1 MWISCVILALAAGG
15 YTLWPLFAKAFNDTA
30 MSADGHA
37 ASETENNADYLS
49 ARKTALYRNIK
60 ELEFEYKM
68 GRLAE
73 ADFKRLESEY
83 KYEVVAIL
91 QKLDAMNASTIKHEP
106 YRETG
111 ACPACGAK
119 SIPDKKFC
127 ADCGAR
133 LPV

>member
-15 YTLWPLFAKAFNDTA
+15 YALWPLFAKTFNETA
-30 MSADGHA
+30 APPTETGADFL
-37 ASETENNADYLS
+37 T

-73 ADFKRLESEY
+73 ADFQRLEAEY
-83 KYEVVAIL
+83 KKEAVEIL
-91 QKLDAMNASTIKHEP
+91 QKLDVYKASAMKHEP
-106 YRETG
+106 DRETG
-111 ACPACGAK
+111 LCPACGAK